1 MLNNQTTMILVSTIH
16 FKGEWKFPFNPEH
29 TKKDKFTTIT
39 GDEVPVSM
47 MKLERPRRFRY
58 GVLPELKSSAVALPF
73 AVSTKHFHGKMTKI
87 MFRHYFFDILITCS
101 LAGIVW

>member
-58 GVLPELKSSAVALPF
+58 AVLPELKSSAVAMPF
-73 AVSTKHFHGKMTKI
+73 AVSKI
-87 MFRHYFFDILITCS
+87 FLIKSTSCH
-101 LAGIVW
+101 I